1 MQTRSSF
8 ALVTVQASGLLS
20 RLPVVALDCC
30 LGTRIH
36 GTLQSSFKFSN
47 WDVPRQIC
55 DLCRA
60 DFCTMFVQPNR
71 YCGLFRHCGQMK
83 IH

>member
-1 MQTRSSF
+1 MQTRSPF

-36 GTLQSSFKFSN
+36 GTLQSSFKLGRSATDLRF
-47 WDVPRQIC
+47 VPR
-55 DLCRA
+55 
-60 DFCTMFVQPNR
+60 
-71 YCGLFRHCGQMK
+71 
-83 IH
+83 